1 MSIQLISISHKTAP
15 LHVRELF
22 AFSESE
28 QLEIM
33 RKIIQS
39 PVIEETVIIATCNRT
54 EVYTYSDG
62 DNNDRDVF
70 EWVQNVLTDSIHKDS
85 ETDISGVIRFYYGN
99 KAIRHLFEVAC
110 GLDSMVIGED
120 QILGQVKNAHKQ
132 AMENHLCG
140 TYLNTFFRYAVTA
153 AKKVKTETKLS
164 KTPVSTA
171 SICIKAAE
179 NYVGRLA
186 GKNVMIIGASGKI
199 GGIVVKN
206 LLADYK
212 PNLFATARNFTG
224 TKTVSDSHHHY
235 EYTQISY
242 EERYQYLKDMD
253 VVISATSSPHYTMTY
268 ENVIKH
274 IVPGKKMAFM
284 DLAVPLDIES
294 RIGTIENV
302 GCFNIDDFSKVARD
316 NNDKKLEEAGAARDI
331 LEEYEIEFKKW
342 MLFQRSLNTMRRVKA
357 EMIADYEEKG
367 IETAIDKLFYRVRE
381 SVQVDELENFLACLE
396 RV

>member
-15 LHVRELF
+15 LHIRELF
-22 AFSESE
+22 AFGEE
-28 QLEIM
+28 EKLDIM
-33 RKIIQS
+33 ERINQS
-39 PVIEETVIIATCNRT
+39 PVISESVVIATCNRT
-54 EVYTYSDG
+54 EVYTYSSG
-62 DNNDRDVF
+62 ENSEREVF
-70 EWVQNVLTDSIHKDS
+70 EWVQKVLADSIRKVS
-85 ETDISGVIRFYYGN
+85 AEDISSVIRFYYGK
-99 KAIRHLFEVAC
+99 KAICHLFEVAC

-132 AMENHLCG
+132 AMEHHLCG

-179 NYVGRLA
+179 NYVGKLA
-186 GKNVMIIGASGKI
+186 GKNVMVIGASGKI

-212 PNLFATARNFTG
+212 PNVFVTARNFKG
-224 TKTVSDSHHHY
+224 TKKVADGHHHH

-242 EERYQYLKDMD
+242 EERYAYLKDMD
-253 VVISATSSPHYTMTY
+253 VIISATSSPHYTMTY
-268 ENVIKH
+268 ENVIKN
-274 IVPGKKMAFM
+274 IVPEKKMAFM

-302 GCFNIDDFSKVARD
+302 GCFNIDDFSKVAKD
-316 NNDKKLEEAGAARDI
+316 NNDKKIEEAGAAKNI
-331 LEEYEIEFKKW
+331 LEEYEVEFQKW
-342 MLFQRSLNTMRRVKA
+342 MLFQQALGTMRRVKS

-381 SVQVDELENFLACLE
+381 SVQVEELENFFTCLE
-396 RV
+396 NV